1 MNNYDKMKLV
11 SNNNDSASYYNDSK
25 NKFTINDPV
34 KNVIKKYKPDEDK
47 LTGKQE
53 KQSIN
58 YSQNSDYIENIR
70 FDNVDKNISTIQHK
84 KESETFGEGLTLL
97 TPALNE
103 AKEKENEEVE
113 QHLYEV
119 QNVLN
124 KSHTEY
130 YTDPITGDQI
140 ANATKEK
147 IWVANNILFIISTGA
162 IFDENDKAFADSIM
176 NYFNI
181 HESEYL
187 GCSIKM
193 YPYKSDIIRTL
204 ERAAALQNGNYH
216 LCIFV
221 INYSSPENIKYA
233 PEELFTK
240 RGLCEALYEE
250 VAIRDEMMRLMKA
263 YGYSKFIRR
272 QYSKAH
278 KMTER
283 DLENAVDVNVQ
294 YNTEIDFN
302 SPTNRELFGNLKTE
316 DTITGTRTRIKGS
329 VDGLRSHP
337 RMYKNRNQSDRTNAE
352 IVKRINDDDYITF
365 NYPMNTQGGNKKIKD
380 YTDNRTLN
388 KDRIPG
394 FKLKE
399 TETDILAGNND
410 RENILINTSLNNT
423 TSFKMFDE
431 KSDVMQVPNGY
442 NSMFSNVSHGEG
454 TKGRKQRK

>member
-1 MNNYDKMKLV
+1 MNNYERTKII
-11 SNNNDSASYYNDSK
+11 SNNNDSASYYKDSL
-25 NKFTINDPV
+25 NKYTINDPV
-34 KNVIKKYKPDEDK
+34 KNVINTYKPYENA
-47 LTGKQE
+47 LTGKGE
-53 KQSIN
+53 KDALN
-58 YSQNSDYIENIR
+58 YSQDTDMINGIKFN
-70 FDNVDKNISTIQHK
+70 DNDKNITKIEHA
-84 KESETFGEGLTLL
+84 KESEKYGEGLTLN
-97 TPALNE
+97 TPNLNE
-103 AKEKENEEVE
+103 AKNEEDKEVE

-124 KSHTEY
+124 KSHAEY

-140 ANATKEK
+140 ANATKDK

-162 IFDENDKAFADSIM
+162 IFDANDKAFSESIL
-176 NYFNI
+176 NFFNV

-187 GCSIKM
+187 GCSVKT
-193 YPYKSDIIRTL
+193 YPYRSDIIRTL
-204 ERAAALQNGNYH
+204 ERAAAIQNGNYH

-240 RGLCEALYEE
+240 RGLCETLYEE
-250 VAIRDEMMRLMKA
+250 VAIRDEMIRLMKA
-263 YGYSKFIRR
+263 YGYSKYVRR

-278 KMTER
+278 KLSER
-283 DLENAVDVNVQ
+283 DFETAVDVNVQ
-294 YNTEIDFN
+294 YNSEIDYA

-316 DTITGTRTRIKGS
+316 DEVVGTRTRIRGS

-365 NYPMNTQGGNKKIKD
+365 NYPVNTQGGNKKIKD

-388 KDRIPG
+388 KDRIPE
-394 FKLKE
+394 FKLKD
-399 TETDILAGNND
+399 TEDDILNGTND
-410 RENILINTSLNNT
+410 TDRILINTSLNNT

-431 KSDVMQVPNGY
+431 KDDTMQVPNGY
-442 NSMFSNVSHGEG
+442 NSMFSNVSRGEG
-454 TKGRKQRK
+454 TKGRKQRR